1 MSAIVNVNLNVDVM
15 GVDTVRLYAVSK
27 QIIIHQKKEG
37 NDGQQQQKN
46 GFAIDTTVI
55 FWYVPENGVW
65 KKRIL

>member
-55 FWYVPENGVW
+55 F
-65 KKRIL
+65 